1 MEYIFNPTI
10 LECRYFVTQNSSY
23 SPMRIVNDYEFDFY
37 IDGERDMYIDDVH
50 YKIGNGSLVIRTPGQ
65 KVYSKGDYNCYILTL
80 DFSKRSLTNYK
91 RNNATEL
98 QPMHNSPIWEV
109 LPSVFTPAHFDDYMR
124 IFKELTSINTPDIN
138 DNPNS
143 TSLVNEFLHLA
154 LADAFKNNAPQAS
167 TSKNYIDDV
176 CNYIKMHYPER
187 ITLDDLSSV
196 AHINKNHLIRK
207 FKDKLNISP
216 IAYLIQYR
224 LDISKR
230 LLSKTD
236 LPINSIAMQCGFSDY
251 SYFCMIFKRTFST
264 TPAQYRAKKTT
275 LE

>member
-1 MEYIFNPTI
+1 
-10 LECRYFVTQNSSY
+10 
-23 SPMRIVNDYEFDFY
+23 
-37 IDGERDMYIDDVH
+37 
-50 YKIGNGSLVIRTPGQ
+50 
-65 KVYSKGDYNCYILTL
+65 
-80 DFSKRSLTNYK
+80 
-91 RNNATEL
+91 
-98 QPMHNSPIWEV
+98 
-109 LPSVFTPAHFDDYMR
+109 
-124 IFKELTSINTPDIN
+124 
-138 DNPNS
+138 
-143 TSLVNEFLHLA
+143 
-154 LADAFKNNAPQAS
+154 
-167 TSKNYIDDV
+167 
-176 CNYIKMHYPER
+176 MHYMER

-264 TPAQYRAKKTT
+264 TPAQYRSKKTT